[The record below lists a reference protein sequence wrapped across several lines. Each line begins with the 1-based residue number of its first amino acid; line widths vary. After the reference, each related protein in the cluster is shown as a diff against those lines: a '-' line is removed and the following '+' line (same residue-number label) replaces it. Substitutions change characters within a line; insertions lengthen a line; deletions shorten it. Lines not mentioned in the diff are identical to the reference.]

1 MKIIKT
7 TATGLKGQIKLGVLP
22 AILLFAMCAFVTET
36 QAQSGI
42 ITVRGG
48 NITMNITTGAA
59 GSQPVAVTNTITSLR
74 YWRQAKIAKIT
85 VKTTCPTQAF
95 NLQVVATGVTYGVAA
110 PAVSLTNGMLAVDF
124 ITNIPST
131 GTWTNTTPT
140 LQYTAS
146 ATFAQGNSAEL
157 GNDLHTLTYTLVVQ

>member
-1 MKIIKT
+1 MLVI
-7 TATGLKGQIKLGVLP
+7 VLFSIGMV
-22 AILLFAMCAFVTET
+22 ASKAH
-36 QAQSGI
+36 AQTGI

-59 GSQPVAVTNTITSLR
+59 GSQPVAVTNTVTTLR
-74 YWRQAKIAKIT
+74 YWKQAQIAKIT
-85 VKTTCPTQAF
+85 VSTSCPTQAF

-124 ITNIPST
+124 ITNIPRT
-131 GTWTNTTPT
+131 GTWTRDEPT

-157 GNDLHTLTYTLVVQ
+157 NNDLHTLTYTLLVQ

>member
-1 MKIIKT
+1 MRIIKT
-7 TATGLKGQIKLGVLP
+7 TATGLKVQKKLGVLLV
-22 AILLFAMCAFVTET
+22 IVVFASATLATEM

-59 GSQPVAVTNTITSLR
+59 GSQPVAVTNTTTTLR

-85 VKTTCPTQAF
+85 VTTSCPTQAF

-110 PAVSLTNGMLAVDF
+110 PAVSLTSGMLAVDF
-124 ITNIPST
+124 ITNIPSA
-131 GTWTNTTPT
+131 GVWVNTTPT

>member
-1 MKIIKT
+1 
-7 TATGLKGQIKLGVLP
+7 LLV
-22 AILLFAMCAFVTET
+22 ILLFVIGLHATAAR
-36 QAQSGI
+36 AQTGYI
-42 ITVRGG
+42 NVRGG

-59 GSQPVAVTNTITSLR
+59 GSQPIAVTNTVTTLR
-74 YWRQAKIAKIT
+74 FWRQAKIAKIT
-85 VKTTCPTQAF
+85 VTTSCPTQAF
-95 NLQVVATGVTYGVAA
+95 NLQVVATGVVRGVAA

-131 GTWTNTTPT
+131 GTWTYDTPT